1 MRNLSIKEVKAK
13 YQDEIMK
20 IPGVVGIGIGGTE
33 EKMVLTIM
41 VEKRTSDLEKK
52 LPLSL
57 DNYPVIIQ
65 ETGTFNAL

>member
-13 YQDEIMK
+13 YQDDIMK
-20 IPGVVGIGIGGTE
+20 IPGVVGIGIGGSE

-41 VEKRTSDLEKK
+41 VSKRTPELENKI
-52 LPLSL
+52 PLSL
-57 DNYPVIIQ
+57 DNYPVVIQ

>member
-1 MRNLSIKEVKAK
+1 MGNLSIKEVKAK

-20 IPGVVGIGIGGTE
+20 IPGVVGMGIGGTE

-41 VEKRTSDLEKK
+41 VSKRTAEIETK

-57 DNYPVIIQ
+57 DNYPVVIE
-65 ETGTFNAL
+65 ETGTFRAL